1 MGWGGW
7 CGYEQLCCPASP
19 KLLLGSNLGLGC
31 DNELIGPAVNV
42 LLNLT
47 QLSPCLFDG
56 YFPFLF
62 LIYDKLHD
70 MLWSVLQLN
79 ALSTEIFHTIHYTG
93 KC

>member
-1 MGWGGW
+1 MG
-7 CGYEQLCCPASP
+7 CYEQLCCPASP